1 MPKPRVQSSSHLV
14 GSDVTICTIRFVVV
28 SPKNESQNAKIFHVW
43 PSWRA
48 ELGVSLVWCHK
59 RLLNRFLVSGN
70 TSISKQSNA
79 SWRSS
84 GGFFFRELLR
94 WRRSAGG
101 PDDERRSDYKG
112 HSSAA
117 LTIKTQRVASKEITL
132 LIPPGSIGLSI
143 LHTNIQSSI
152 SPIRIGRHK
161 GYSEVKDQLRN
172 NK

>member
-1 MPKPRVQSSSHLV
+1 MPKPRVQSSSRLV
-14 GSDVTICTIRFVVV
+14 GSDVTICTIRLVVV

-43 PSWRA
+43 PSWRV

-59 RLLNRFLVSGN
+59 RLLNRFLVSSN

-84 GGFFFRELLR
+84 GGFFFRELLV
-94 WRRSAGG
+94 
-101 PDDERRSDYKG
+101 
-112 HSSAA
+112 SSAA
-117 LTIKTQRVASKEITL
+117 LTFKTQRVASKETTL

-172 NK
+172 NIIYIKTNIDR